1 MSTLRFP
8 VWQSLGEEAFS
19 ERESRKVFDRVVAA
33 ETAIFQRL
41 QELKSAPEIVE
52 LEAIDAALKRLRR
65 LITNPGAPSDA
76 GKVATMPPRTTDGR
90 FTLDGT
96 KRQHRPRSLGADR
109 SG

>member
-1 MSTLRFP
+1 MSTSRFP
-8 VWQSLGEEAFS
+8 VWQSRCEEAFS
-19 ERESRKVFDRVVAA
+19 EREPRKVFDRVVAA

-41 QELKSAPEIVE
+41 QKLKSAPESVE

-65 LITNPGAPSDA
+65 LIINPGVPSDV
-76 GKVATMPPRTTDGR
+76 GKVATMPPRTTNGR

-96 KRQHRPRSLGADR
+96 KRQLGPGSLGADR